1 MVGDYRKLSN
11 HNPLRHE
18 STTTA
23 RIKLFKGKGIWLT
36 SLVIAVGSA
45 MSIQGQA
52 TQAATTGTSGNASA
66 TVSTVD
72 TPATVAASKHPAGIA
87 TRTSGDFAG
96 QTSIPTE
103 AAGGAA
109 ASVKVS
115 ASSASSE
122 LASAKTAEAPAP
134 EVPAPEAQAPEAQS
148 PEAQSPE
155 AGPSTGGVD
164 ETSNGVDPDDQV
176 SPENNPVT
184 LTLKYY
190 DDNQILKP
198 DIASRPPVVL
208 TGQIGQTGTY
218 TVDVPANYQLAPGQ
232 PATVSY
238 TFTTD
243 GAVQYI
249 HLVHI
254 LTPKKVDTHR
264 YIVYFVQGMQIQP
277 PERVVQTVNWNG
289 TIDAVTG
296 WYLDFVPT
304 QTEYPEQITPVL
316 PGYTPELVNYS
327 GSLPF
332 PPTSIPALPVS
343 KMGFV
348 GQPGDATN
356 WNIMYVP
363 DTQHATVNFVDKAGN
378 EVIPPQHIQDKTLT
392 KVDHSTINI
401 QAAMDQGYTLYQD
414 GTLGAR
420 YDDLT
425 GQDQIYTVVLTPIE
439 KASVTT
445 NLVPHDATGRVLS
458 PDEPVSYTGKP
469 GDSITTDVELPSV
482 PGYTPDLS
490 NKPQVPEP
498 TRTDH
503 KLTEPD
509 TAITYLA
516 DAQTV
521 TVHYLD
527 EQGNQIV
534 ADTLLTG
541 VTDQLINHA
550 LIAPNIQEA
559 IAKGYSLV
567 ADQTVGAKFD
577 NIADSKAKQNLTIK
591 FVPIEAANSFTPLIP
606 EDPFGNPLKPVN
618 PVTIKGKPGDLISLT
633 ELPKVPGYTP
643 KPGQN
648 LKVPDDPTKPN
659 APITV
664 IYETTINTAD
674 GIQVYTVDKVDDP
687 VSAVTFALQPKG
699 PEGESIGTPIQLIGN
714 PGGLISKKDI
724 PEFFGGGYQL
734 IPGQLLRV
742 PNTPRTTVSVLYSQT
757 ITMVDEPPFIISNPA
772 QPGVSISDAGLP
784 NTQGDTTVP
793 DQNLTGPSTSD
804 STATALSTPASKGL
818 LSSDSQTPGRAVMSG
833 RVLPR
838 TGNAHQSGLV
848 ALGAALLALMGFGTL
863 EIRRKA

>member
-1 MVGDYRKLSN
+1 
-11 HNPLRHE
+11 
-18 STTTA
+18 
-23 RIKLFKGKGIWLT
+23 
-36 SLVIAVGSA
+36 
-45 MSIQGQA
+45 MSIQGQT
-52 TQAATTGTSGNASA
+52 TQAATTGTSDNAPA

-72 TPATVAASKHPAGIA
+72 TPATVAASQHPTGIA

-96 QTSIPTE
+96 QASIPTE

-109 ASVKVS
+109 ASVKLS

-122 LASAKTAEAPAP
+122 PATAKTAESQAESQAP
-134 EVPAPEAQAPEAQS
+134 EAQAPEAQAPEAPAPEAQAPEAPA
-148 PEAQSPE
+148 PEAPAPA

-176 SPENNPVT
+176 SPENNTVT

-254 LTPKKVDTHR
+254 LTPKQVDTHR
-264 YIVYFVQGMQIQP
+264 YIVYFVQGLQIQP
-277 PERVVQTVNWNG
+277 PERVIQTVNWNG
-289 TIDAVTG
+289 KIDTVTG

-343 KMGFV
+343 KMGFS
-348 GQPGDATN
+348 GQPGDPTN

-363 DTQHATVNFVDKAGN
+363 DMQHATVNFVDKAGN

-401 QAAMDQGYTLYQD
+401 QAAMDKGYTLYQD

-445 NLVPHDATGRVLS
+445 NLVPHDSTGRLLS
-458 PDEPVSYTGKP
+458 PDKPVSYTGKP
-469 GDSITTDVELPSV
+469 GDLITTDVELPSV

-509 TAITYLA
+509 TPITYLA

-534 ADTLLTG
+534 TDTLLTG
-541 VTDQLINHA
+541 VTDQPINHA

-633 ELPKVPGYTP
+633 QLPKVPGYTP
-643 KPGQN
+643 RPGQN
-648 LKVPDDPTKPN
+648 LKVPDDPTNPN
-659 APITV
+659 GPITV

-674 GIQVYTVDKVDDP
+674 GIRVYTVDKVDDP
-687 VSAVTFALQPKG
+687 VSAVTFALQPQG
-699 PEGESIGTPIQLIGN
+699 PDGESIGTPIQLVGN
-714 PGGLISKKDI
+714 PGEPISKKDI
-724 PEFFGGGYQL
+724 PESFAGGYQL
-734 IPGQLLRV
+734 IPDQFLTV
-742 PNTPRTTVSVLYSQT
+742 PNTSRTTVSVLYSQT
-757 ITMVDEPPFIISNPA
+757 KSMVDEPPFVISNPA
-772 QPGVSISDAGLP
+772 QPGGKPDVSISDGGLP
-784 NTQGDTTVP
+784 NTQGDPTAP
-793 DQNLTGPSTSD
+793 DQNLTGPSTAD
-804 STATALSTPASKGL
+804 STAIALAAPASKGL
-818 LSSDSQTPGRAVMSG
+818 LSSASQTPGKAVKSG